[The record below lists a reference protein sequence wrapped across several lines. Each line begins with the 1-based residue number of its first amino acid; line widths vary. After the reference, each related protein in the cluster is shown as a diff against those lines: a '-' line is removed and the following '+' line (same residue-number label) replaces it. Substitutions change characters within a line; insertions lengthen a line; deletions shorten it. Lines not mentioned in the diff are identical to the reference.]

1 MSVFRVQPKPGE
13 EPHKWKVEKFAEI
26 GWENKFVRH
35 VTELITILGGTT
47 IFDKQR
53 EDVNNAIMAILM
65 DGLMTCSPE
74 ISPLE
79 M

>member
-1 MSVFRVQPKPGE
+1 M
-13 EPHKWKVEKFAEI
+13 
-26 GWENKFVRH
+26 RH

-65 DGLMTCSPE
+65 RWPDAGIRE
-74 ISPLE
+74 A
-79 M
+79 